1 MAGLIKAQTIQE
13 TIGTIKEF
21 AGSSA
26 PTKWLVC
33 NGTAISRTT
42 YSDLFSVIGTTYG
55 AGDGSTTFN
64 IPDFQGRSPKGVG
77 TSSGG
82 TDHVAES
89 ITLGLK
95 QNDKM
100 QRLTGTVRRSTNT
113 GIPVLADD
121 LTGVFSAGEAQTFR
135 ADVSSGSSFDINF
148 DSADSPDARTGDTTT
163 GKCLG
168 VNFIIKAVI

>member
-1 MAGLIKAQTIQE
+1 MAGLLKAQTIQE
-13 TIGTIKEF
+13 AIGTIKEF

-42 YSDLFSVIGTTYG
+42 YSDLFALIGTTYG

-77 TSSGG
+77 TSNGG
-82 TDHVAES
+82 TDVAHVAETVSLGTKYNDRMQGHFHTS
-89 ITLGLK
+89 IERGNISASGGAKTNNTAQGDNTPVTNYAREAVADLV
-95 QNDKM
+95 N
-100 QRLTGTVRRSTNT
+100 GTPRIGT
-113 GIPVLADD
+113 
-121 LTGVFSAGEAQTFR
+121 
-135 ADVSSGSSFDINF
+135 
-148 DSADSPDARTGDTTT
+148 TTT